1 MKIANS
7 QNNRMTLD
15 KLANYKILLSAE
27 AGECNQY
34 AAENLQRYIYE
45 TCGIHLDIVRDH
57 EGAMEPFF
65 SIADTKLF
73 LENNSDFD
81 RSMLVHDGFRIFMD
95 GGGNIFFDS
104 LSQRGV
110 MYAVF
115 DFIEKELGVRFLT
128 SRVEHIP
135 NVTEI
140 DLSDINR
147 VSVPSFEMGTEN
159 FSEVFGQGG
168 PASAVDMDFYCKIR
182 ARDLFTPIDEKYGGP
197 LPYYAR
203 NSFHNF
209 HYYCPPL
216 QHVNAHPEWYRFLNI
231 NGVITPTIDLTNG
244 ITEDG
249 KLDETMDISVAKVV
263 IEEFKKDI
271 DAHPEAEIF
280 GFTQEDS
287 SLDVDNEKNRLWK
300 EKYGR
305 SGILIRFCNV
315 VIRELNKYTQE
326 KYGKTI
332 KLSTFAYSQN
342 RYAPVKDVGGE
353 RIPTDETCIC
363 DDNLIIQFA
372 LFGNAYYSYFDERQ
386 RPEIRQIIADWR
398 KVAKRFWFWAYDMDF
413 AHFHYFIDSFHTIND
428 NMRGFKDLG
437 IEYLF
442 MECGGGSGN
451 WQTQMRG
458 YVYLKKLWNVDLDAE
473 ALLNEYIDLYYNVV
487 GSKVREFIQLFHNNY
502 KAINEAGE
510 REVEFTIRGSCE
522 DVENNPI
529 EMLLK
534 GLSITDEMREIVMK
548 ADMSEELRTDMLRR
562 VAEVRMTPL
571 KMIYNKFYEYYPEET
586 KENRIALKE
595 ELIQTAKLVDVPNKF
610 LLSGAAWRFLEQYIP
625 EMDERHGSYEEGRKV
640 VDAHEVGYVPDDI

>member
-182 ARDLFTPIDEKYGGP
+182 ARDLFTPIDEKSY
-197 LPYYAR
+197 
-203 NSFHNF
+203 
-209 HYYCPPL
+209 
-216 QHVNAHPEWYRFLNI
+216 
-231 NGVITPTIDLTNG
+231 
-244 ITEDG
+244 
-249 KLDETMDISVAKVV
+249 
-263 IEEFKKDI
+263 
-271 DAHPEAEIF
+271 
-280 GFTQEDS
+280 
-287 SLDVDNEKNRLWK
+287 
-300 EKYGR
+300 
-305 SGILIRFCNV
+305 LI
-315 VIRELNKYTQE
+315 
-326 KYGKTI
+326 
-332 KLSTFAYSQN
+332 
-342 RYAPVKDVGGE
+342 
-353 RIPTDETCIC
+353 
-363 DDNLIIQFA
+363 
-372 LFGNAYYSYFDERQ
+372 
-386 RPEIRQIIADWR
+386 
-398 KVAKRFWFWAYDMDF
+398 
-413 AHFHYFIDSFHTIND
+413 
-428 NMRGFKDLG
+428 
-437 IEYLF
+437 
-442 MECGGGSGN
+442 
-451 WQTQMRG
+451 
-458 YVYLKKLWNVDLDAE
+458 
-473 ALLNEYIDLYYNVV
+473 
-487 GSKVREFIQLFHNNY
+487 
-502 KAINEAGE
+502 
-510 REVEFTIRGSCE
+510 
-522 DVENNPI
+522 
-529 EMLLK
+529 
-534 GLSITDEMREIVMK
+534 
-548 ADMSEELRTDMLRR
+548 
-562 VAEVRMTPL
+562 
-571 KMIYNKFYEYYPEET
+571 
-586 KENRIALKE
+586 
-595 ELIQTAKLVDVPNKF
+595 
-610 LLSGAAWRFLEQYIP
+610 
-625 EMDERHGSYEEGRKV
+625 
-640 VDAHEVGYVPDDI
+640 